1 MERQRK
7 KRRTEGATVPEQS
20 WPALSS
26 GDARNTI
33 ENQGNV
39 TNQAWHQTIQ
49 GDLNINQFVDY
60 DLYLWK
66 QTDVDRFD
74 CRNEPDLL
82 KLLPIATDA
91 ACNSYGKRHDPL

>member
-39 TNQAWHQTIQ
+39 TNQALHQTIQ
-49 GDLNINQFVDY
+49 GDVHITQFVDD
-60 DLYLWK
+60 DLYL
-66 QTDVDRFD
+66 
-74 CRNEPDLL
+74 
-82 KLLPIATDA
+82 
-91 ACNSYGKRHDPL
+91 